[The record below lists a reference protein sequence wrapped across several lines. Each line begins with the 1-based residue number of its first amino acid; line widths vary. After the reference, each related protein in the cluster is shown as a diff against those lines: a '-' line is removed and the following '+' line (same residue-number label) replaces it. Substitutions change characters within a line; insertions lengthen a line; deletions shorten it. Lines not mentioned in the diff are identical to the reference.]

1 MPLGDSPTEGAAL
14 PRSSSLEQGVHS
26 SDPEILQSIVSD
38 PALSED
44 LALALLKRSDLP
56 SNIIEQ
62 LSKKAIGMTRKIR
75 FALVTN
81 PKTPRHVSVTLVRQ
95 LFTFDLMKMAL
106 TPVVAADLKIAAKQA
121 LMDRLEAVSSGEK
134 LSLARRSSGRVAT
147 ALLLDPDPK
156 VCRTALDNARLT
168 EAHMTKAVTSPK
180 ASAAFIH
187 AVCEHPKWSVR
198 RDVRAALLRTE
209 KLSLSK
215 AVEYAQVLP
224 PALVREILRNSRL
237 PSGIKARVLEV
248 IAEASHSKIHK
259 S

>member
-1 MPLGDSPTEGAAL
+1 MPLGDSPTPGTSS
-14 PRSSSLEQGVHS
+14 PRPSPLEHDVHS
-26 SDPEILQSIVSD
+26 PDPEILQLIVSD

-62 LSKKAIGMTRKIR
+62 LSKKAVGKSRKVR

-95 LFTFDLMKMAL
+95 LFTFDLMKVAL
-106 TPVVAADLKIAAKQA
+106 TPVVAADLKIAAEQA
-121 LMDRLEAVSSGEK
+121 LLDRLETVSSGEK
-134 LSLARRSSGRVAT
+134 LSLARRSSGRVAA

-156 VCRTALDNARLT
+156 VCRTALDNGRLT
-168 EAHMTKAVTSPK
+168 EAHMTKAVTAPK

-187 AVCEHPKWSVR
+187 AVCEHSKWSVR

-209 KLSLSK
+209 TLSLSK
-215 AVEYAQVLP
+215 AVEYALVLP
-224 PALVREILRNSRL
+224 PALVREIMRNSRL

-248 IAEASHSKIHK
+248 IAEASHSKIHNT
-259 S
+259 